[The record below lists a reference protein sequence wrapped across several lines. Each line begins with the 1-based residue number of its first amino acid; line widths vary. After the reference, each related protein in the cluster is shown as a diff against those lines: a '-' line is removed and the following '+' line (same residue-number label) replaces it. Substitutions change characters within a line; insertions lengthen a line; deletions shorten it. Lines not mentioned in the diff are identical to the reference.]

1 MSSCRR
7 TGAAADHRR
16 HAGNQRLL
24 GLLWADPVNMRI
36 YAARSDDL
44 AFPGDDFSSHAYRD
58 RDVGLNIGITRFADG
73 EDPAGFDTDIRFHDP
88 PVIDD

>member
-1 MSSCRR
+1 VSARGR

-24 GLLWADPVNMRI
+24 RLLWADPVNMRI
-36 YAARSDDL
+36 HAACGDDL

-58 RDVGLNIGITRFADG
+58 RNVGLNIGITCLADG

-88 PVIDD
+88 Q